1 MRYFLRHIIRLLA
14 VVPVLSLSSCYYEE
28 EWETIGQEDK
38 MVRVELFTRA
48 ASYDAPVSRISA
60 NEDAVGGTP
69 WILVFKGSGNG
80 ATYVEASQA
89 FTLPNTNQ
97 TFVALTKGSGAYR
110 LLILANPQG
119 AFYANNSAYTFSKDK
134 FDQLLSSHNLEY
146 ACNLLLTEPLTGTQ
160 SSVPFLGQ
168 SFPMSCIYDLPG
180 GINAATEIGTTVSPV
195 ELIRA
200 VAKVI
205 VKSTASNFTL
215 LGVTAAYNFPHQGQ
229 LHRLGSVPMTVSSS
243 SLVSYKNTG
252 ANISDAVTNSTAASP
267 IYLFESEKDNDSY
280 IVIKGKYLG
289 TDYYYKMA
297 FVDGSFQKM
306 DLLRNYE
313 YTFTIVN
320 VYGEGHETLDGAVQ
334 APAYNNTHLD
344 IKLTVT
350 DLSAYET
357 TAFDDYYLSVSNSVY
372 IGYGNLATVSYD
384 ICSIYL
390 VAEGTST
397 QLPITGTITSSTGL
411 LAVTA
416 PTGGI
421 NVTTSS
427 PQSFTL
433 KAQMASGFVSGE
445 ITLRFGNLK
454 KVIEVKKNSA
464 KLTAAT
470 VLSFPNVDYGYYM
483 LSGKVDNFS
492 PGYWIKLS
500 PYNVLPRDNDAGEIT
515 VDDCRVEAHI
525 TAGSNR
531 TGTVYFSTVI
541 DPSDTGGTQYA
552 RRIKLDIVQ

>member
-110 LLILANPQG
+110 LLILTNPQG

-515 VDDCRVEAHI
+515 VDDGRVDAHI

>member
-28 EWETIGQEDK
+28 VWETIGQEDK

-119 AFYANNSAYTFSKDK
+119 TFYANNSAYTFSKDK

-229 LHRLGSVPMTVSSS
+229 LHRLGSVPMTVNSS

-252 ANISDAVTNSTAASP
+252 ANISDAVANSTAASP

-280 IVIKGKYLG
+280 IVIKGRYLG

-297 FVDGSFQKM
+297 FVDGSLQKM

-411 LAVTA
+411 LTITA

-492 PGYWIKLS
+492 SGYWIKLS

-515 VDDCRVEAHI
+515 VDDGRIDAHI

-541 DPSDTGGTQYA
+541 DPSGTGGTQYA

>member
-110 LLILANPQG
+110 LLILANPQD

-515 VDDCRVEAHI
+515 VDDGRVDAHI

>member
-1 MRYFLRHIIRLLA
+1 
-14 VVPVLSLSSCYYEE
+14 
-28 EWETIGQEDK
+28 
-38 MVRVELFTRA
+38 
-48 ASYDAPVSRISA
+48 
-60 NEDAVGGTP
+60 
-69 WILVFKGSGNG
+69 
-80 ATYVEASQA
+80 
-89 FTLPNTNQ
+89 
-97 TFVALTKGSGAYR
+97 
-110 LLILANPQG
+110 
-119 AFYANNSAYTFSKDK
+119 
-134 FDQLLSSHNLEY
+134 
-146 ACNLLLTEPLTGTQ
+146 
-160 SSVPFLGQ
+160 
-168 SFPMSCIYDLPG
+168 
-180 GINAATEIGTTVSPV
+180 
-195 ELIRA
+195 
-200 VAKVI
+200 
-205 VKSTASNFTL
+205 
-215 LGVTAAYNFPHQGQ
+215 
-229 LHRLGSVPMTVSSS
+229 
-243 SLVSYKNTG
+243 
-252 ANISDAVTNSTAASP
+252 
-267 IYLFESEKDNDSY
+267 
-280 IVIKGKYLG
+280 
-289 TDYYYKMA
+289 MA

-515 VDDCRVEAHI
+515 VDDGRVDAHI

>member
-515 VDDCRVEAHI
+515 VDDGRVDAHI

>member
-1 MRYFLRHIIRLLA
+1 
-14 VVPVLSLSSCYYEE
+14 
-28 EWETIGQEDK
+28 
-38 MVRVELFTRA
+38 
-48 ASYDAPVSRISA
+48 
-60 NEDAVGGTP
+60 
-69 WILVFKGSGNG
+69 
-80 ATYVEASQA
+80 
-89 FTLPNTNQ
+89 
-97 TFVALTKGSGAYR
+97 
-110 LLILANPQG
+110 
-119 AFYANNSAYTFSKDK
+119 
-134 FDQLLSSHNLEY
+134 
-146 ACNLLLTEPLTGTQ
+146 
-160 SSVPFLGQ
+160 
-168 SFPMSCIYDLPG
+168 MSCIYDLPG

-515 VDDCRVEAHI
+515 VDDGRVDAHI

>member
-14 VVPVLSLSSCYYEE
+14 VVLVLSLSSCYYEE

-515 VDDCRVEAHI
+515 VDDGRVDAHI

>member
-470 VLSFPNVDYGYYM
+470 VLSFPNVDYGYCM

-500 PYNVLPRDNDAGEIT
+500 PYNVLPRDNNAGEIT
-515 VDDCRVEAHI
+515 VDDGRVDAHI